1 MDINRGQSLW
11 ECEFWKT
18 CCGWKDGMNLT
29 ACLHSNIS
37 VLYCTTGTLL
47 KEISKGCRK
56 ARLYL
61 DNMEDPN

>member
-1 MDINRGQSLW
+1 
-11 ECEFWKT
+11 
-18 CCGWKDGMNLT
+18 MNLT